1 MGESIWSKTV
11 EIEEREFLRGENRTE
26 IAVIGGGLAGLL
38 TAYFLQKRGKK
49 VVVLEANRIG
59 SGQTRNTTAKITSQH
74 GLIYDKLCKKYGEAR
89 ARLYARAHQEAI
101 EQYADLI
108 QKEGFSC
115 HFERL
120 PSVLYSETEEEALR
134 KEAEAAKKLGIPA
147 YFTKKAGQLF
157 QAEQPSQAEQLFQ
170 AGQPFSVKGAV
181 VFENQAQF
189 HPLEFVKQLSEKLTV
204 YERTNV
210 LKVKGHYLETNHGS
224 LYADKVVFA
233 AHYPF
238 INVPGFYFL
247 RQHQERSYVLALSG
261 TPKVKGMF
269 YSEDEDGLS
278 FRWYEDILLLGG
290 GGHRTGTVPKK
301 QKQPL
306 AEDGK
311 RKGGQ
316 EQISKEIPKEYGY
329 AMLCRRARELFP
341 DGEAVAEWSAQDCVP
356 QDDLPFIGSYSIF
369 RPYWY
374 VATGFKKWGMTG
386 AMVSARLICGLIC
399 GEKPPYAS
407 LFSPRRFPFH
417 ASAKKLR
424 KDLKF
429 SIVGLTKG
437 HFHWPLGTGSAPE
450 RGEARILRVGLKRYG
465 VYRDEGGELHKVSIK
480 CPHLGCELAW
490 NQEEK
495 TWDCP
500 CHGSR
505 FDYNGNL
512 LDGPA
517 QKGIFKG

>member
-1 MGESIWSKTV
+1 MEESIWSKTV

-38 TAYFLQKRGKK
+38 TAYYLQKRGKK

-74 GLIYDKLCKKYGEAR
+74 GLIYAKLCKKYGDAKG
-89 ARLYARAHQEAI
+89 RLYARAHQEAI
-101 EQYADLI
+101 EQFSDLI
-108 QKEGFSC
+108 QKEGISC

-120 PSVLYSETEEEALR
+120 PSVLYSKTETDALR
-134 KEAEAAKKLGIPA
+134 REAEAAKKLGIPA
-147 YFTKKAGQLF
+147 YFTENMERF
-157 QAEQPSQAEQLFQ
+157 FREQLLQ
-170 AGQPFSVKGAV
+170 EGSSAKEERSPRAELPFPVKGAV
-181 VFENQAQF
+181 IFENQAQF
-189 HPLEFVKQLSEKLTV
+189 HPLEFLKQLSEKLTI

-224 LYADKVVFA
+224 LYADKVVFTT
-233 AHYPF
+233 HYPF
-238 INVPGFYFL
+238 VNVPGFYFL
-247 RQHQERSYVLALSG
+247 RQHQARSYVLALSG
-261 TPKVKGMF
+261 VPRVKGMF
-269 YSEDEDGLS
+269 YSEDKDGLS
-278 FRWYEDILLLGG
+278 LRWYEDILLLGG

-301 QKQPL
+301 
-306 AEDGK
+306 
-311 RKGGQ
+311 
-316 EQISKEIPKEYGY
+316 EYGY
-329 AMLCRRARELFP
+329 AMLCRRAEKLFP
-341 DGEAVAEWSAQDCVP
+341 DGKVVAKWSAQDCMS
-356 QDDLPFIGSYSIF
+356 QDDLPFIGAYSIF

-374 VATGFKKWGMTG
+374 VATGFRKWGMTG
-386 AMVSARLICGLIC
+386 AMVSARLLCDLIC
-399 GEKPPYAS
+399 GEKNPYAL
-407 LFSPRRFPFH
+407 LFSPKRSLFH
-417 ASAKKLR
+417 ASVKKLG

-429 SIVGLTKG
+429 SIVGLAKG
-437 HFHWPLGTGSAPE
+437 HFHWPLGTGNAPE

-490 NQEEK
+490 NPEEK

-512 LDGPA
+512 MDDPA
-517 QKGIFKG
+517 QKGIFQG

>member
-1 MGESIWSKTV
+1 MAESIWSKTV

-26 IAVIGGGLAGLL
+26 VAVIGGGLAGLL
-38 TAYFLQKRGKK
+38 TAYFLQERGKK

-59 SGQTRNTTAKITSQH
+59 SGQTGNTTAKITSQH
-74 GLIYDKLCKKYGEAR
+74 GLIYDKLCRKYGEAK
-89 ARLYARAHQEAI
+89 ARLYAGAHQEAI

-108 QKEGFSC
+108 GKEGISC

-120 PSVLYSETEEEALR
+120 PSVLYSKTDEKALQQ
-134 KEAEAAKKLGIPA
+134 EAEAAKKLGIPA
-147 YFTKKAGQLF
+147 YFTNEARLPIQTK
-157 QAEQPSQAEQLFQ
+157 QPL
-170 AGQPFSVKGAV
+170 PVKGMV

-189 HPLEFVKQLSEKLTV
+189 HPLEFVKQLAEKLTV
-204 YERTNV
+204 YEQTNV
-210 LKVKGHYLETNHGS
+210 LRVKGHRLETNHGN
-224 LYADKVVFA
+224 LYADKIVFA
-233 AHYPF
+233 THYPF
-238 INVPGFYFL
+238 VNVPGFYFL

-261 TPKVKGMF
+261 VPKAKGMF

-301 QKQPL
+301 KKCVTKK
-306 AEDGK
+306 AGK
-311 RKGGQ
+311 PKDRLEKA
-316 EQISKEIPKEYGY
+316 PKEYGY
-329 AMLCRRARELFP
+329 AMLCRRAEELFP
-341 DGEAVAEWSAQDCVP
+341 EGEVVAKWSAQDCVS
-356 QDDLPFIGSYSIF
+356 QDELPFIGSYSLF

-374 VATGFKKWGMTG
+374 VATGFKKWGMTS
-386 AMVSARLICGLIC
+386 AMVSARLLCDLIC
-399 GEKPPYAS
+399 KEKNPYAA

-417 ASAKKLR
+417 ASAKKLG

-429 SIVGLTKG
+429 SIVGLAKG

-450 RGEARILRVGLKRYG
+450 RGKACILRVGFKRYG
-465 VYRDEGGELHKVSIK
+465 VYRDEGGNLHKVSIK

-505 FDYNGNL
+505 FDYHGKL
-512 LDGPA
+512 MDDPA